1 MEIQEEFVCGGLSSL
16 NTEVDDK
23 LKQIISKL
31 RPKIETKLGRTLELL
46 EPIRYRSQI
55 VAGTNYFVKCHL
67 GQNECIH
74 LLVYEPLPCYG
85 GEPELIGISP
95 NKHSIEDPIEAH
107 QLFEFVEIEDRLRF

>member
-16 NTEVDDK
+16 NT
-23 LKQIISKL
+23 
-31 RPKIETKLGRTLELL
+31 ELL

-85 GEPELIGISP
+85 GEPRLIGISP

-107 QLFEFVEIEDRLRF
+107 QFR